1 MDSADAKNTVMSN
14 CVTISDWHRMHRC
27 GLVLT
32 HPHVQISQM
41 HFSSG
46 TALIDGRLLAA
57 AGDEVDV
64 DLAAAPDVA
73 IVSDEAAVFKAVEA
87 DEEVL
92 LCTVVVEEDIDV
104 LDVIDV
110 FLTATSVLF
119 VLIVRSP
126 HCHSLQFSTWSCRN
140 MKQWH
145 RCSIVLD
152 QTNAYCILHF
162 KPGFHLAIVH

>member
-1 MDSADAKNTVMSN
+1 MSN
-14 CVTISDWHRMHRC
+14 CVTISDWLWHRMHRC
-27 GLVLT
+27 GPLLT

-64 DLAAAPDVA
+64 DLAADAAAPDVA
-73 IVSDEAAVFKAVEA
+73 IVSDEAAVFKAEA

-119 VLIVRSP
+119 VLI
-126 HCHSLQFSTWSCRN
+126 L
-140 MKQWH
+140 
-145 RCSIVLD
+145 
-152 QTNAYCILHF
+152 
-162 KPGFHLAIVH
+162 